1 LRFII
6 SDLETK
12 TVIMIVLILIASALG
27 IGIAIGLSYAEVI
40 NPQPYATSTISWIAA
55 GIGVITLFWGLGK
68 SALESLG
75 KPRLEY
81 GGRSTKSYGHE
92 TYNGRYS
99 YINYLLEI
107 KNKAHGIEAEDC
119 KATLSVSNTQIDRQ
133 YIVWESGEISI
144 PIGHDEL
151 LKLFTVREFYLDN
164 KLDSK
169 KILFHI
175 NEIEYAEV
183 DNKSI
188 IVKIQSKNAQCPSKA
203 YSAKIKDVIATS
215 RSQS

>member
-1 LRFII
+1 
-6 SDLETK
+6 
-12 TVIMIVLILIASALG
+12 MIVIILIASALG

-68 SALESLG
+68 SAFESLG

-99 YINYLLEI
+99 YITYLLEI

-133 YIVWESGEISI
+133 YIVWE
-144 PIGHDEL
+144 
-151 LKLFTVREFYLDN
+151 
-164 KLDSK
+164 
-169 KILFHI
+169 
-175 NEIEYAEV
+175 
-183 DNKSI
+183 
-188 IVKIQSKNAQCPSKA
+188 
-203 YSAKIKDVIATS
+203 
-215 RSQS
+215 

>member
-1 LRFII
+1 M
-6 SDLETK
+6 ETK
-12 TVIMIVLILIASALG
+12 TVIIIVIILIVSALG

-68 SALESLG
+68 SVLESLG

-81 GGRSTKSYGHE
+81 GRRSTKSYGHE
-92 TYNGRYS
+92 THNGRYS

-119 KATLSVSNTQIDRQ
+119 KATLSVPSTQIDRQ
-133 YIVWESGEISI
+133 YVVWESGETSST
-144 PIGHDEL
+144 IGHDEFL
-151 LKLFTVREFYLDN
+151 RLFTIREFYVDN

-175 NEIEYAEV
+175 HELEYAEV

-188 IVKIQSKNAQCPSKA
+188 FVKLQSKNAECPSGA

-215 RSQS
+215 MSRS

>member
-12 TVIMIVLILIASALG
+12 TVIIIVIILIVSALG

-68 SALESLG
+68 SVLESFG
-75 KPRLEY
+75 TPRLEY
-81 GGRSTKSYGHE
+81 GRRSTKSYEHE
-92 TYNGRYS
+92 THNRRYS

-107 KNKAHGIEAEDC
+107 KNKAHGVEAEDC
-119 KATLSVSNTQIDRQ
+119 KATLSISNTQIDRQ
-133 YIVWESGEISI
+133 SIVWESGEISI
-144 PIGHDEL
+144 PIGHDGL

-175 NEIEYAEV
+175 HEMEYAEV

-188 IVKIQSKNAQCPSKA
+188 FVKIQSKNAQCPSEA
-203 YSAKIKDVIATS
+203 YSVKIKDVIATS
-215 RSQS
+215 MSRS

>member
-1 LRFII
+1 
-6 SDLETK
+6 
-12 TVIMIVLILIASALG
+12 MIVILLIASALG

-40 NPQPYATSTISWIAA
+40 NPQPYATSTISWIAP

-175 NEIEYAEV
+175 NEMEYAEV

-188 IVKIQSKNAQCPSKA
+188 FVKIQSKNAQCPSKA

-215 RSQS
+215 RSRS